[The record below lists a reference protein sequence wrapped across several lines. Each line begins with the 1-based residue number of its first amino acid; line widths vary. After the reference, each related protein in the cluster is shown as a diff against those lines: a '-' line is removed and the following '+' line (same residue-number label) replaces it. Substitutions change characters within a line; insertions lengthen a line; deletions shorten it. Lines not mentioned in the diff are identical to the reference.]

1 MQCHFLLEDRTG
13 NGQDSY
19 RLNGNVLL
27 DRLHG
32 ATVSRKPYIVV
43 VGGSDAIGALC
54 YVNVAIE
61 LVTQANERQL
71 LIGHIVHPTGSG
83 GKLTVI

>member
-1 MQCHFLLEDRTG
+1 M
-13 NGQDSY
+13 
-19 RLNGNVLL
+19 
-27 DRLHG
+27 
-32 ATVSRKPYIVV
+32 RKPYIVV